1 MNDTPLFIP
10 LLLGTN
16 REGRQSEAVAQ
27 FLLEKLGYR
36 TDVATE
42 LFDVRAF
49 TFSANDYG
57 GALKEKNAPWRDA
70 VRRADGLLIV
80 SPEYNHGY
88 PGTLKAA
95 LDLLF
100 DEYKHKAV
108 GIAAVSGGPWGGAR
122 MVENLLPVLRELGL
136 VAIHQTL
143 YFPNAGTTFGP
154 RGTPADAGLEKRVGA
169 FLDELV
175 WMARVLKAGRAS
187 L

>member
-1 MNDTPLFIP
+1 MTDAPLFIP
-10 LLLGTN
+10 LLLGTS
-16 REGRQSEAVAQ
+16 RQGRQSEAVAK
-27 FLLEKLGYR
+27 FLLEQLGR
-36 TDVATE
+36 RKDIATE
-42 LFDVRAF
+42 LFDVRTF
-49 TFSANDYG
+49 IFSANDYG
-57 GALKEKNAPWRDA
+57 GALKEKNASWRD
-70 VRRADGLLIV
+70 VVIRADGILIV

-136 VAIHQTL
+136 VAIQQTL
-143 YFPNAGTTFGP
+143 YFPNAGSAFGP
-154 RGTPADAGLEKRVGA
+154 DGKPTDPGLEKRVGA
-169 FLDELV
+169 FFDELV
-175 WMARVLKAGRAS
+175 WMARVLKVGRAN